1 MYTFFWTIYI
11 CNFKHY
17 VAYRPQME
25 AMVRFP
31 IYPTKPA
38 TKNAPGPRPAASE
51 EPMEFQVPL
60 GIGWD
65 LLKAILKNRGAIMP

>member
-1 MYTFFWTIYI
+1 
-11 CNFKHY
+11 
-17 VAYRPQME
+17 ME